1 VPIPDGISWRPDI
14 IIEANWKRQYRS
26 HEVPGQAFRDGEVP
40 PFSLWVPR
48 RPYRDRQ
55 VRRWNCRLRVY
66 YPIEVKSGV
75 KKTLTEQQSAA
86 IPRVA
91 ENVDYVH
98 PVIASVDID
107 DLPKEYQIEVD
118 TFTDSAWAASDSPYR
133 S

>member
-1 VPIPDGISWRPDI
+1 M
-14 IIEANWKRQYRS
+14 
-26 HEVPGQAFRDGEVP
+26 P
-40 PFSLWVPR
+40 PVSLWVPGLES
-48 RPYRDRQ
+48 PTRDRPLQ
-55 VRRWNCRLRVY
+55 RCNCRFRVY
-66 YPIEVKSGV
+66 YPIEVKSGA

-118 TFTDSAWAASDSPYR
+118 TFTDSAWAASDSRYR